1 MTERGRIEL
10 NLLDRAT
17 VRTRARYVAIAAVV
31 LGAAVGGVFGLF
43 AGVAGFAVAGL
54 VIAVPLL
61 LLAFTE
67 ARRTVFLEDGAV
79 SATALGTRTVRL
91 AEAERLDVV
100 VTDMRG
106 ARTVNLLVRG
116 RSRRALT
123 VALAMYAGTGGRE
136 LGILELRRVA
146 DALAATGSPQ
156 ALVLSELVV
165 AQLRAEARG
174 DGAPDRP
181 LYRLASL
188 APEGK
193 VAQQLKPEA
202 VARFVAELDG

>member
-1 MTERGRIEL
+1 MDQGRIEL
-10 NLLDRAT
+10 NLLDRST
-17 VRTRARYVAIAAVV
+17 VRTRARNVAIAAVV

-43 AGVAGFAVAGL
+43 AGVTGFAIAGL
-54 VIAVPLL
+54 VIALPFL
-61 LLAFTE
+61 LLAVTE
-67 ARRTVFLEDGAV
+67 ARKTTFLQDGTVSV
-79 SATALGTRTVRL
+79 RALGTRSVAL
-91 AEAERLDVV
+91 GSAERLDVI
-100 VTDMRG
+100 VTDLRG

-123 VALAMYAGTGGRE
+123 VSLAMYAGTGGRE
-136 LGILELRRVA
+136 LGIYELRRLA
-146 DALAATGSPQ
+146 DALASTGSAQ
-156 ALVLSELVV
+156 ALVLSELIV

-188 APEGK
+188 APEGR

>member
-1 MTERGRIEL
+1 MTEQGRIEL
-10 NLLDRAT
+10 NLLDRTT

-43 AGVAGFAVAGL
+43 AGVVGFAIAGL

-67 ARRTVFLEDGAV
+67 ARRTVFLQDGAV
-79 SATALGTRTVRL
+79 SATVLGTRSVRL
-91 AEAERLDVV
+91 ADAERLDVV

-123 VALAMYAGTGGRE
+123 VSLAMYAGTGGRE
-136 LGILELRRVA
+136 LGILELRRIA
-146 DALAATGSPQ
+146 DALAAVGTPH

-181 LYRLASL
+181 LFRLASL

-202 VARFVAELDG
+202 VARFVAELNG